1 MARINLLPWREEL
14 RKQRQREFGYMLVGG
29 MIITLLLVILAH
41 MIIQGE
47 IDYQNERN
55 NLLRREI
62 AELNKKINAIREL
75 EKVKSSLLSR
85 MEVIQQLQTSRPQIV
100 HLFDEMIRV
109 LPDGVLFTSIGQSG
123 GTISIKGMAQSN
135 ARVSA
140 LMRSIEK
147 SDWLDKPSLEKIVS
161 KERGKTGLFTFNLKM
176 RQTTPKT
183 GEQN

>member
-1 MARINLLPWREEL
+1 
-14 RKQRQREFGYMLVGG
+14 
-29 MIITLLLVILAH
+29 
-41 MIIQGE
+41 
-47 IDYQNERN
+47 
-55 NLLRREI
+55 
-62 AELNKKINAIREL
+62 
-75 EKVKSSLLSR
+75 
-85 MEVIQQLQTSRPQIV
+85 
-100 HLFDEMIRV
+100 MIRV